1 MQAYKCFNKGLINLY
16 GRQYEIGK
24 LYHDE
29 GDISFGDKK
38 HGFHVCE
45 NLEDTFRFF
54 DGFHEEL
61 DVCLVECFGKYAK
74 RDDEYNGYF
83 EMYSFEYLKILK
95 LLTREEIISYGLNLD
110 ENRVVRFISSIKLT
124 KEETGLFRE
133 KFYNCV
139 NVIEH
144 IDYYQDNDKEVF
156 ARRFNK

>member
-38 HGFHVCE
+38 HGFHVCK

-74 RDDEYNGYF
+74 MASLALLFVFIVPILYF
-83 EMYSFEYLKILK
+83 LQFVGWFSDSDTMYL
-95 LLTREEIISYGLNLD
+95 
-110 ENRVVRFISSIKLT
+110 
-124 KEETGLFRE
+124 
-133 KFYNCV
+133 
-139 NVIEH
+139 
-144 IDYYQDNDKEVF
+144 
-156 ARRFNK
+156 